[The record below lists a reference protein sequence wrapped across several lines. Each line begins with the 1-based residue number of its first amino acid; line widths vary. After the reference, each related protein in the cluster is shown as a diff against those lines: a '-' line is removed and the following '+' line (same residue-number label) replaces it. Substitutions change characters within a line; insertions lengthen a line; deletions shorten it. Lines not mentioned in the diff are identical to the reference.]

1 MRNTDVPGFALALER
16 ANVPTPRR
24 VAIVGNGA
32 TARSITLA
40 LARLGAKELV
50 ILARNLERAAG
61 LRNFADSL
69 GLGAEVQQFTDALEP
84 VDLLASTV
92 PAPATEPHARRWA
105 ECTTTVFDVVYDPWP
120 TPLGVAASALHRR
133 ALSGLDLLAGQA
145 VDQFFWLTRRRVT
158 FEMCLSAAELE
169 LRRRRTL

>member
-1 MRNTDVPGFALALER
+1 MPGFARALER
-16 ANVPTPRR
+16 ADVPTPRR

-40 LARLGAKELV
+40 VAGLGAQELV
-50 ILARNLERAAG
+50 IIARNRERAAE
-61 LRNFADSL
+61 LRNFAASL
-69 GLGAEVQQFTDALEP
+69 GLAAEVQQFTDALEP

-92 PAPATEPHARRWA
+92 PAVATEPHARRWA
-105 ECTTTVFDVVYDPWP
+105 ECATTVFDVVYDPWP

-145 VDQFFWLTRRRVT
+145 VDQFFWLTGQRVT
-158 FEMCLSAAELE
+158 FEMCLSAVELE
-169 LRRRRTL
+169 LRRRKTL